1 MNYKLP
7 IYRLPELI
15 IQSTAY
21 LKVVNLCCL
30 LVIVVSV
37 LRITHQIGQG
47 LLTKQMLLYL
57 YSCS

>member
-30 LVIVVSV
+30 LVIVGSV